1 MLRPAALAG
10 LGAPELSN
18 PGLEQRGGAAS
29 EPKRPGDAPVV
40 AITARQLS
48 KAYRVYAR
56 PQDRLKQMLWRGG
69 RRFYTEFWA
78 VRGVDFEMFRGETIG
93 VVGRNGSGKSTL
105 LKMICGTLA
114 MSSGELHVAGRVAPV
129 LAIGT
134 GFNPEFTGRENVRLN
149 ATLLGLSDEQIRSR
163 MDSIIDFADIGAFF
177 DQPVKSYSS
186 GMYARLAFAV
196 AIHTE
201 PDILVVDETLAVGD
215 EAFNRKCFSR
225 IEAIKRGGAT
235 ILFASHSANLVVEL
249 CDRAILLDGGERLL
263 TGEPK
268 AVIARYHRLLYAAPT
283 EVPAIREEI
292 RRLDRD
298 TAESEDAMTTATSGA
313 ATSATTATARSGAH
327 GRFDPKL
334 RSESRVEYPNRGARI
349 LDPQILDRTGE
360 VVNVLL
366 PGRTYTYAYD
376 VAFDEDAFEVRFGM
390 MLRMVSGVELG
401 GQSSHPPRRGIE
413 HVDADSVARV
423 RFSFQTLLQPGVYFL
438 NAGVLGVRDGV
449 QMYLHRLLD
458 AAVFRIDPERPG
470 IVTGAVDLSTG
481 APASVAIERKRP

>member
-1 MLRPAALAG
+1 MVRPAALAG
-10 LGAPELSN
+10 LGAPELSD
-18 PGLEQRGGAAS
+18 PGLEQRGL
-29 EPKRPGDAPVV
+29 EQRNDAPAV
-40 AITARQLS
+40 AIAARQLS

-69 RRFYTEFWA
+69 RRRYTEFWA
-78 VRGVDFEMFRGETIG
+78 VRGVDLEMFRGETIG

-114 MSSGELHVAGRVAPV
+114 MTSGELQIAGRVAPV

-134 GFNPEFTGRENVRLN
+134 GFNAEFTGRENVKLN
-149 ATLLGLSDEQIRSR
+149 ATLLGLTDDQIRAR

-177 DQPVKSYSS
+177 DQPVKAYSS

-225 IEAIKRGGAT
+225 IEEIKRGGAT

-268 AVIARYHRLLYAAPT
+268 AVIARYHRLLYAAPS
-283 EVPAIREEI
+283 EVPGIREEI
-292 RRLDRD
+292 RRLDREE
-298 TAESEDAMTTATSGA
+298 TESGDIAPVADATTEVTGHA
-313 ATSATTATARSGAH
+313 ATAAARSGAH

-334 RSESRVEYPNRGARI
+334 RSESRVEYPGRGARI
-349 LDPQILDRTGE
+349 RDPQILDRTGE

-366 PGRTYTYAYD
+366 PGRSYVYAYD

-401 GQSSHPPRRGIE
+401 GQSSHPPRRGLAHIE
-413 HVDADSVARV
+413 AGSVARV

-438 NAGVLGVRDGV
+438 NAGVLGIRDGV

-470 IVTGAVDLSTG
+470 VVTGAVDLSTG
-481 APASVAIERKRP
+481 APASIEIERGHL